1 MRLTPSNSSP
11 SSSQLHHHPPF
22 TLPPP
27 SIHSQQSGS
36 ITPLPRHRA
45 EYHLSSDQRTH
56 AHSKIPSHPA
66 MTFLIP
72 YPLTLPSLSSPSI
85 NPLSSPHSL
94 HPSPAP
100 LLLPPYSPIPQHSSA
115 FLTIIHPPHPP
126 PPTGTGHDHN
136 SGSSCTK
143 LRHSKVRQPT
153 ASHRRNG
160 YESRMR
166 RHLGKLFFFPAVVRQ
181 GGMGWDGM
189 HVESGVAAVAV

>member
-72 YPLTLPSLSSPSI
+72 YPLTLLSLSSPSI
-85 NPLSSPHSL
+85 NPLSSLLSSL
-94 HPSPAP
+94 TPPFTSPSPP
-100 LLLPPYSPIPQHSSA
+100 PSLLTYPSP
-115 FLTIIHPPHPP
+115 FLTIPHHYSP
-126 PPTGTGHDHN
+126 PPTP
-136 SGSSCTK
+136 
-143 LRHSKVRQPT
+143 RHPPVPATPT
-153 ASHRRNG
+153 IRG
-160 YESRMR
+160 P
-166 RHLGKLFFFPAVVRQ
+166 PAPNC
-181 GGMGWDGM
+181 
-189 HVESGVAAVAV
+189 ATAK